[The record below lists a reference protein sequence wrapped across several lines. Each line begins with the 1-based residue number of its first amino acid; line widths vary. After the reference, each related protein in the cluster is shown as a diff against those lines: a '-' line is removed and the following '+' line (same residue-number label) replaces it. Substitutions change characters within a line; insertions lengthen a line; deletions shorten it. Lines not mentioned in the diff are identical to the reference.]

1 MRTMRRRLSD
11 WLHHMAVKVHDDY
24 HHWEL
29 KTEDG
34 ARVSFGCYWQY
45 ALSWTEEF
53 MESCSCYR
61 EDLR

>member
-1 MRTMRRRLSD
+1 
-11 WLHHMAVKVHDDY
+11 MAVKVHDDY